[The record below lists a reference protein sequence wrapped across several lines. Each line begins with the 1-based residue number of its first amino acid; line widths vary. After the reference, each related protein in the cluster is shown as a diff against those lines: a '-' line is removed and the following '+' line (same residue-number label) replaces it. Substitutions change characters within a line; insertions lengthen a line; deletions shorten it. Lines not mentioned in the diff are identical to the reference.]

1 MRCTDQSWAW
11 DGDARCQ
18 LFSWSFLPR
27 RGPKACEG
35 TLNITL
41 CYSLNRGRVR
51 QLVRQKVQKCCAE
64 AATSIPAWEKR
75 VRNPPFSMLSAW
87 DPRISEPSAILNA
100 TKKILH
106 QRCMK
111 AQRLDYMSG
120 LPLTGLSSPFHL
132 PSAVPQIHLILM
144 VNTVIFQI
152 RKLVGWVFFFFSF
165 LQEFQGPQVLLFMV
179 FLTTKM

>member
-1 MRCTDQSWAW
+1 
-11 DGDARCQ
+11 
-18 LFSWSFLPR
+18 
-27 RGPKACEG
+27 
-35 TLNITL
+35 
-41 CYSLNRGRVR
+41 
-51 QLVRQKVQKCCAE
+51 
-64 AATSIPAWEKR
+64 
-75 VRNPPFSMLSAW
+75 
-87 DPRISEPSAILNA
+87 
-100 TKKILH
+100 
-106 QRCMK
+106 MK

-152 RKLVGWVFFFFSF
+152 RKLVGWVVFFFSF